1 MEPLKPDL
9 TTEDV
14 LKERTVKVR
23 YFYAGGEVKEVSE
36 EDAKRILSET
46 YNSTYG
52 GLIVDLKTNK
62 VIYQINS
69 DVEEILVLEGVA
81 AGG

>member
-1 MEPLKPDL
+1 MEERESEPTP
-9 TTEDV
+9 EDA
-14 LKERTVKVR
+14 LKERTIKVR
-23 YFYAGGEVKEVSE
+23 YFYTGGEAKLVSE

-52 GLIVDLKTNK
+52 GLIVDLKTNT
-62 VIYQINS
+62 VIYEINS
-69 DVEEILVLEGVA
+69 DVDDILVLEGLA

>member
-1 MEPLKPDL
+1 MEPLEPDL
-9 TTEDV
+9 TPEDA

-23 YFYAGGEVKEVSE
+23 YYYAGGETKEVSE

-46 YNSTYG
+46 YSSTYG
-52 GLIVDLKTNK
+52 GLVVDVKTNK

-69 DVEEILVLEGVA
+69 DVEEILVLEGIV

>member
-1 MEPLKPDL
+1 MEPLEPEL
-9 TTEDV
+9 TPEDA

-23 YFYAGGEVKEVSE
+23 YFYAGGEAKEVSV
-36 EDAKRILSET
+36 EDAEKILNET

-52 GLIVDLKTNK
+52 GLIVDLKTNT

-69 DVEEILVLEGVA
+69 DVEEILVLEGIA

>member
-1 MEPLKPDL
+1 MGMLEPHL
-9 TTEDV
+9 TPEDA

-23 YFYAGGEVKEVSE
+23 YYHVGGETKEVSE
-36 EDAKRILSET
+36 EDAKKILSEI

-52 GLIVDLKTNK
+52 GLIVDLKTNR

-69 DVEEILVLEGVA
+69 DVEEILVLEGIA

>member
-9 TTEDV
+9 TPEDV

-23 YFYAGGEVKEVSE
+23 YYYTGGETKEVSR

-46 YNSTYG
+46 YGSAHG
-52 GLIVDLKTNK
+52 GLIVDLKANK
-62 VIYQINS
+62 VIYQIDS
-69 DVEEILVLEGVA
+69 DVEEILVLDGLA